1 MTPEWRLHRAARLL
15 RAGGL
20 VAHPTEGVWGLACDP
35 LLPVAV
41 LRLLAAKRRDPAK
54 GLILIAHEFAA
65 LRPFLEATPD
75 QIERAR
81 ADWPGPVT
89 WLLPA
94 APNVP
99 WWLTGDH
106 DSLAVRVTAHPTAAT
121 LCRAFG
127 GPLVST
133 SANLSGRPAPRH
145 SWQTRAQLGKTLD
158 MVLAGELTTP
168 GRPSTIR
175 DAATGEVI
183 RG

>member
-1 MTPEWRLHRAARLL
+1 MQHAARLL
-15 RAGGL
+15 QAGRL

-35 LLPVAV
+35 LLPAAV

-54 GLILIAHEFAA
+54 GLILIAHDFAA
-65 LRPFLEATPD
+65 LQPFLDTPAD

-81 ADWPGPVT
+81 TDWPGPVT

-94 APNVP
+94 APDVP

-106 DSLAVRVTAHPTAAT
+106 DSLAVRVTAHPTAAA

-133 SANLSGRPAPRH
+133 SANLSGHPAPRH
-145 SWQTRAQLGKTLD
+145 SWQARAQLGATMD
-158 MVLAGELTTP
+158 FVLAGELTTP

-175 DAATGEVI
+175 DGATGETV

>member
-1 MTPEWRLHRAARLL
+1 MRHAVRIL

-35 LLPVAV
+35 LLSTAV

-54 GLILIAHEFAA
+54 GLILIAHQLDA
-65 LRPFLEATPD
+65 LRPFLDAPPD
-75 QIERAR
+75 QLDRAR

-94 APNVP
+94 APEVP

-106 DSLAVRVTAHPTAAT
+106 DTLAVRVTAHPTAAA

-133 SANLSGRPAPRH
+133 SANLSGHPAPRH
-145 SWQTRAQLGKTLD
+145 SWQVRAQLGPTVGPILT
-158 MVLAGELTTP
+158 GELTTP

-175 DAATGEVI
+175 DAATGERI